1 MPVSGTQFTR
11 EGHYQVTIAERI
23 RTNNKSNMGLFS
35 SYSYFNFIN
44 SKPPK
49 AEGESSSDESD
60 ELDEDFDAYLS
71 KFLFLPILRGCSPPS
86 V

>member
-11 EGHYQVTIAERI
+11 EGQYQVTIAERI
-23 RTNNKSNMGLFS
+23 RTNNKSNIGFFS

-71 KFLFLPILRGCSPPS
+71 KFLFSLILGGCSPP
-86 V
+86 

>member
-1 MPVSGTQFTR
+1 
-11 EGHYQVTIAERI
+11 
-23 RTNNKSNMGLFS
+23 MGLFP

-71 KFLFLPILRGCSPPS
+71 KFLFSLILGGCSPP
-86 V
+86 